1 MVGKPRLAGSEAAA
15 FQPFWS
21 GIRNQAARRMSLARK
36 FFRADRMRAMSTTPS
51 PRPEGRALDA
61 LRPARIETGVLKFAQ
76 GSALLSLGDTRVL
89 VAARV
94 ENRVP
99 PFQKDHGAGW
109 LTAES
114 ALLRRATTTPNQQ

>member
-61 LRPARIETGVLKFAQ
+61 LRPVRIETGALKFAE
-76 GSALLSLGDTRVL
+76 GSALISLGDTRVL
-89 VAARV
+89 VAAGI

-99 PFQKDHGAGW
+99 PFQKDSGEGW
-109 LTAES
+109 LTADY
-114 ALLRRATTTPNQQ
+114 AILPPATPPPHP